1 MPKDFDT
8 CIFCWKRK
16 ATEVF
21 VKGQTRIC
29 KGCNYEIGRVLS
41 FFEYMGYR
49 MTPVS
54 EQPLLSPL
62 KPPKSTSST
71 KLKPVKA
78 VKEAQDKAA
87 SQEDGAQQGQGT

>member
-1 MPKDFDT
+1 MPSEFDT

-21 VKGQTRIC
+21 VKGKTRIC

-54 EQPLLSPL
+54 EQPLLTPHTPRS
-62 KPPKSTSST
+62 KPRKGPK
-71 KLKPVKA
+71 KA
-78 VKEAQDKAA
+78 QAEAA
-87 SQEDGAQQGQGT
+87 SQQDGAQQGQGT